1 MLLEKS
7 FTHAETGE
15 GLSDLRVVDGMDC
28 APCNLVNGTKW
39 GGRGGKAFILRD
51 FKQHC
56 SYNGPMLKFHKRGNI
71 VDKNLL
77 KYSLFVVVI

>member
-28 APCNLVNGTKW
+28 APCNLVNGTK
-39 GGRGGKAFILRD
+39 
-51 FKQHC
+51 
-56 SYNGPMLKFHKRGNI
+56 
-71 VDKNLL
+71 
-77 KYSLFVVVI
+77 